1 MTPKKPP
8 KAKERGR
15 LIILSFL
22 AAGVCGAYIL
32 NLMNFQVVRG
42 AEFQAQT
49 QQLTVSKIS
58 VKAAR
63 GEILDCNGVALAEN
77 KVGYNV
83 VFYYSFFPKADQNR
97 IIAGLIEILEKNG
110 EDWYDPLPLT
120 LAADPVFEEGRD
132 KDIETLRNKLEVNVY
147 ATASD
152 CMYNLRELFN
162 IDESYD
168 DLTAR
173 KIAGVRY
180 GMVLSDFSIN
190 NNQYAFAEDVST
202 NIALLIKEMSHLLPG
217 VDIVDE
223 DIRVYPQGT
232 VAPHIVGV
240 IGKMYAEEYYGTTD
254 EGGNILTE
262 GYKDKGYKM
271 DSLVGKLGIEQVM
284 EAELHGV
291 DGVKTVEQSKDG
303 SIISEEITTAP
314 ESGNNVVLTI
324 DSAFQKKVQD
334 ILEAHILML
343 RERKSDSQGDHGNKA
358 EGGSIVVLDAK
369 TGGVLA
375 AATYPGYDLNN
386 YFSDYAAIR
395 DADFSPLNNRAFNG
409 LYRPGST
416 FKTAVAAGALEE
428 GIITPKDTVNCQRIY
443 HYYDILPGNQFRPT
457 CLGYHGKTD
466 TVKALTVSC
475 NIFFYDVGRRLGAE
489 QMNVYANLLGLGVP
503 TGIELSESV
512 GGISGPERSQ
522 SLGKTWVQGDICQAA
537 IGQMDTNVTP
547 LQMAVQAMTL
557 ANRGTRY
564 QAHLVKEVR
573 SYDDT
578 EVLSSTEP
586 NVLSQFE
593 MSGSTFETIKAGM
606 IGAAARVPAP
616 YQLTDL
622 GYDVALK
629 TGTPQKN
636 NTEFHSAAIAFAPAD
651 DADIAISVML
661 ELGDNANYLIRQI
674 LEAYYGTDSS
684 SDTDENPLIS
694 SAEE

>member
-202 NIALLIKEMSHLLPG
+202 NTALLIKEMSHLLPG

>member
-202 NIALLIKEMSHLLPG
+202 NTALLIKEMSHLLPG

-443 HYYDILPGNQFRPT
+443 HYYDVLPGNQFRPT

-503 TGIELSESV
+503 AGIELSESV